1 MMSEEENMNEEVACD
16 IPCLDVREMV
26 ESERVKEID
35 EYVEEM
41 TDEEKRQFEA
51 NKLASMCYC
60 EKLVDK
66 GEDENE
72 DEEEK
77 EEDEHND
84 KADRVRFADTV
95 VVCPTYTSQVG

>member
-1 MMSEEENMNEEVACD
+1 MMREEELKDMNEEVACD
-16 IPCLDVREMV
+16 IACLDVGKKE
-26 ESERVKEID
+26 ESEKVGEID
-35 EYVEEM
+35 EYAEEM

-60 EKLVDK
+60 EKLVNK
-66 GEDENE
+66 EEE

-77 EEDEHND
+77 EEDEHDD
-84 KADRVRFADTV
+84 KADRVKFADTV